1 MILEQILDANVITIA
16 VMSTKSLLWQVQID
30 LQAKKQLLQCNRD
43 LLM

>member
-1 MILEQILDANVITIA
+1 MILVQILDANVITIA

-30 LQAKKQLLQCNRD
+30 LQAEKKLLQCSHD